1 MNTMT
6 IIVKII
12 QGKSNEFLQT
22 VRTLQMK
29 LMQDEGL
36 YKTTIYQDLTDTDIF
51 NIVEEWKTQDA
62 LDNHMKSE
70 EFRILTGA
78 LKILSVESEV
88 RYDLVT
94 DKRRSKI
101 LEVL

>member
-1 MNTMT
+1 MT

-36 YKTTIYQDLTDTDIF
+36 HKTTIYQDLTDTDIF